1 MGGVGGAFV
10 RGILQRALPQ
20 AIVIIV
26 VGAAVGFALNQTQV
40 DPLPID
46 LPEPLLLTESGAR
59 AVFLGEARQ
68 LFEEAEYI
76 FVDARSKEQFA
87 IEHIEDAF
95 CLPLEEFVPL
105 YPELQVWTA
114 GQPLVVYS
122 SARDVGLADDLARR
136 LLEAGEA
143 EVVILAD
150 GIEGWSERAYPL
162 ASGTDGLL
170 DDEFEDDFGTDYG
183 DEYGDD
189 DLIDGEEAQP

>member
-1 MGGVGGAFV
+1 MSSVGGAFV

-20 AIVIIV
+20 AIVIII
-26 VGAAVGFALNQTQV
+26 VGAAVGFALNQTRV

-68 LFEEAEYI
+68 LFDEADYI
-76 FVDARSKEQFA
+76 FVDARTKEQFVL
-87 IEHIEDAF
+87 EHVEDAF

-105 YPELQVWTA
+105 YHELQVWTA

-122 SARDVGLADDLARR
+122 SMRDIGLADDLARR
-136 LLEAGEA
+136 LLEAGEE
-143 EVVILAD
+143 EVLILAD
-150 GIEGWSERAYPL
+150 GIEGWSERGYPL

-170 DDEFEDDFGTDYG
+170 DEEYDDDFGTDYEEG
-183 DEYGDD
+183 DGVDEYD
-189 DLIDGEEAQP
+189 EEEGRP